1 MITINEELFGIYRE
15 RDNPE
20 IIDYPVK
27 ITSYQ
32 YGDEWSE
39 GMLFLQIE
47 IASELNLKSPEN
59 FLGKKRWVD
68 SRFVSN
74 EDMYNNDF
82 NRKNVWEKILGL
94 D

>member
-1 MITINEELFGIYRE
+1 MVW
-15 RDNPE
+15 RDA
-20 IIDYPVK
+20 I
-27 ITSYQ
+27 
-32 YGDEWSE
+32 
-39 GMLFLQIE
+39 LQIE

-82 NRKNVWEKILGL
+82 NRKNIWEKILGL